1 LKINFSIKKSFFS
14 MTLCARPGCNT
25 AAKSS
30 CSVCAREQYCSSI
43 CQKTDWKT
51 HKPMCPI
58 LKKLSSKLQP
68 FHQVFQIT
76 NEILESKKG
85 NQARILKHLLS
96 YAEYQFGNKTP
107 GKGYREKGNG
117 DRISDWKVDV
127 LILND
132 INRKLANLYDQD
144 YSLGTINSDDIM
156 SPYLERSLSL
166 LNPWL
171 IHLDSNDSNKTDS
184 LDNDQ
189 VNRLLHELFCTEV
202 NMAAVTTNRMQFVIA
217 EGHCQ
222 RSLAYARRFGL
233 EGENKTTLIFLA
245 LKSYCSLRDHQG
257 DHSGALTFAEE
268 SYNLV
273 VEAYDCVHPQVQQAA
288 GILIN
293 ILIAKGDLYDAERYA
308 EVTYGNLRDKKNGMD
323 QEGKDI

>member
-1 LKINFSIKKSFFS
+1 
-14 MTLCARPGCNT
+14 MTECARPGCHT
-25 AAKSS
+25 TGKSS
-30 CSVCAREQYCSSI
+30 CSVCAREQYCSST
-43 CQKTDWKT
+43 CQKLDWKF
-51 HKPMCPI
+51 HKSICPV

-68 FHQVFQIT
+68 FHEVFRIT

-85 NQARILKHLLS
+85 DKARVLKHLLS
-96 YAEYQFGNKTP
+96 YAEFQFGKAIL
-107 GKGYREKGNG
+107 GKGYRERGYSE
-117 DRISDWKVDV
+117 RISNWKVDV
-127 LILND
+127 LVLND

-171 IHLDSNDSNKTDS
+171 IHLDSNDSNNKVDS

-202 NMAAVTTNRMQFVIA
+202 NMAAVTTNRMQYDIA

-222 RSLAYARRFGL
+222 RSLAYSKRFGV

-257 DHSGALTFAEE
+257 DYSGALTFAEE
-268 SYNLV
+268 CYNLV
-273 VEAYDCVHPQVQQAA
+273 VVAYDCVHPQVQQAA

-293 ILIAKGDLYDAERYA
+293 ILIAKGDLYD
-308 EVTYGNLRDKKNGMD
+308 VSTYIECALLNCTTLPYMK
-323 QEGKDI
+323 